1 MATMGKFWRKIITIM
16 KNISQHKSIADYV
29 LSEEFDKKVR
39 RVSAKSRPFDNA
51 SSSAEVY
58 ATLEKL
64 SKADKKRAHATNG

>member
-1 MATMGKFWRKIITIM
+1 MLINALWRKIVTIM
-16 KNISQHKSIADYV
+16 NSETKHKSIADYV

-64 SKADKKRAHATNG
+64 SKVDERRVHSVNG

>member
-1 MATMGKFWRKIITIM
+1 MNGF
-16 KNISQHKSIADYV
+16 SQHKSIADYV
-29 LSEEFDKKVR
+29 LSEDFDKKVR

-64 SKADKKRAHATNG
+64 SKAEERKLHTVNG

>member
-1 MATMGKFWRKIITIM
+1 MNYSA
-16 KNISQHKSIADYV
+16 QHKSIADYV
-29 LSEEFDKKVR
+29 LSEDFDKKVR

-64 SKADKKRAHATNG
+64 SKAEERKLHTENG

>member
-1 MATMGKFWRKIITIM
+1 MNNA
-16 KNISQHKSIADYV
+16 SQHKSIADYV

-64 SKADKKRAHATNG
+64 SKAEERRVSTVNA

>member
-1 MATMGKFWRKIITIM
+1 MNNA
-16 KNISQHKSIADYV
+16 SQHKSIADYV

-58 ATLEKL
+58 ATLERL
-64 SKADKKRAHATNG
+64 SKVDKRRVRTVNA